1 MPTVEKIGRYEIE
14 SELGRGAMG
23 LVYRAVDPNIGRT
36 VALKTMR
43 LDVHGVEQG
52 EMLRRFK
59 NEARAAGLMN
69 HANIVTIY
77 DADEVGGLFYIAM
90 EYLEGQT
97 LQSIMLD
104 KRRISADQMVEV
116 AKQVCAGLDYA
127 HSRKVIHR
135 DIKPANIMITGQN
148 VAKIMD
154 FGIAKSGGSMTS
166 SGQVLGT
173 PNYMSPEQVKGLE
186 LDGRAD
192 LFSFGVVLYEMT
204 TGERPFAGQN
214 VTTIIYK
221 IVHEHPIA
229 PSELEASIH
238 PGLSA
243 VITRCLAKNRDERY
257 QSGAELAR
265 DLENYRSIGSEGDI
279 TSIIPLD
286 VHGQETMTSPQASPA
301 WRSPSASI
309 QSGAQGTAVRT
320 SPAVRSSTVQQTRQ
334 PASVPESIAPPSTA
348 ATKNRAATAAAA
360 ALAII
365 AASATIYAVKHRSP
379 AALHP
384 SPQAAQPQASS
395 PVAVALE
402 PTEPKMNPQLN
413 PATSGKSP
421 QTDIKQGA
429 TEAKAARS
437 ALAKKTN
444 ASEPQAPER
453 TAISA
458 ATKVQIRFTSN
469 PPGAFVQ
476 IDGRSSSEWITPFTM
491 PDLTPGAHE
500 VVFTKQGY
508 TTETRSLEI
517 GPKNDTYPINLVPV
531 TTAVSVS
538 SEPPGANIEIDGR
551 DTGKVTPAQ
560 IPVAEGQHRVVVRLD
575 GYRPAQ
581 VEANVN
587 RGQVFNFPPILNP
600 MNAREAGTA
609 NTVTNKLGKI
619 FGRGITSDKGVIDF
633 VTTPPGAKI
642 LIEGRPAAFAT
653 PAHVSAPP
661 GDYRVEFREP
671 GYKPVQQTV
680 HVESGKISKVNVVL
694 DPR

>member
-1 MPTVEKIGRYEIE
+1 MVPTVEKIGRYEIE

-69 HANIVTIY
+69 HPNIVTIY
-77 DADEVGGLFYIAM
+77 DADEVDGLFYIAM

-97 LQSIMLD
+97 LQSMMLD
-104 KRRISADQMVEV
+104 KRMISADPMVEM

-148 VAKIMD
+148 MAKIMD
-154 FGIAKSGGSMTS
+154 FGIAKSVGSMTS

-192 LFSFGVVLYEMT
+192 LFSFGVVLYEMA

-214 VTTIIYK
+214 ITTIIYK
-221 IVHEHPIA
+221 IVHEHPIP

-243 VITRCLAKNRDERY
+243 TITRCLAKNRDERY
-257 QSGAELAR
+257 QSGAELAH

-279 TSIIPLD
+279 TSVIPVDLYS
-286 VHGQETMTSPQASPA
+286 QETLAQPQTGASWRP
-301 WRSPSASI
+301 RSPSV

-320 SPAVRSSTVQQTRQ
+320 SPAVASSTVPQTRK
-334 PASVPESIAPPSTA
+334 PAAPVPNPVAPAVTA
-348 ATKNRAATAAAA
+348 ATKNRATAGAVV

-365 AASATIYAVKHRSP
+365 AASLTTYAVKHRSHTQVNPPP
-379 AALHP
+379 AQSVLP
-384 SPQAAQPQASS
+384 TQPTPVAAAPPRTQPTTTAPDTRASS
-395 PVAVALE
+395 L
-402 PTEPKMNPQLN
+402 PTP
-413 PATSGKSP
+413 SKSVRN
-421 QTDIKQGA
+421 TV
-429 TEAKAARS
+429 
-437 ALAKKTN
+437 AKKTN
-444 ASEPQAPER
+444 SGEAQALGRAAAP
-453 TAISA
+453 A
-458 ATKVQIRFTSN
+458 ATKVAIRFTSN

-476 IDGRSSSEWITPFTM
+476 IDGRSSADWITPFTL
-491 PDLTPGAHE
+491 PDLIPGTHE

-538 SEPPGANIEIDGR
+538 SQPPGANIEIDGR

-560 IPVAEGQHRVVVRLD
+560 IAVAEGQHRIAVRLD

-581 VEANVN
+581 VVANVN
-587 RGQVFNFPPILNP
+587 HGQVFNFPPILNP
-600 MNAREAGTA
+600 INARQAGTA
-609 NTVTNKLGKI
+609 NPVTNKLGKI
-619 FGRGITSDKGVIDF
+619 FGRGITGDKGVIDF

-642 LIEGRPAAFAT
+642 LIEGMPAAFAT